1 MRLNRTAFIFL
12 CTSLLFGKSYTIDKV
27 KIESTIRADGIVQI
41 TEKRTYNFQGRFSY
55 AYQKID
61 KKLFKE
67 IYDIQLSEN
76 GYQYINNSSSEPYT
90 FTVTS
95 NKKSIEIKWFHE
107 SEDISKEFV
116 VSYKLR
122 GALRIGPEDTQFHWT
137 YLGDKWGKKTKQFS
151 VEQRFERVLPAGDLW
166 YSATG
171 ISQKKMDVDYDG
183 LVLTLHTRSVR
194 KKASIRIN
202 TIFPS
207 TYLYNPVIN
216 DHGFSKIN
224 ELDKINKQVQKR
236 STTGYL
242 ALLFSIGS
250 MILFGFR
257 FSQYGRP
264 HPVKKSSEMGN
275 NLNFPSN
282 HHPALVS
289 FFYSGHKVTGHAIL
303 ASLIGL
309 SSKGYYT
316 IKDIEKT
323 KKSFFRKKEK
333 TKKYIEVIRIEK
345 SVENKLHHFDQL
357 LLNRINKSLRKG
369 KNTLEKIFKEIGGDY
384 GFMKS
389 LNKAIDKIIDN
400 NQWVEKPTS
409 RSTKL
414 YFFLHFIMILIM
426 IFLFTSNILAGI
438 LSIIFLL
445 LMGLFGSFGVM
456 RLSLE
461 AKSYRHYWRKFSTQL
476 QKEGLPKNHDLDM
489 NEILQYAI
497 VIGCDKKVK
506 GLLKDFTPIGD
517 DHAFYWYHGMGDGN
531 LAMDSFTSSLAGM
544 IDTGTA
550 VSAGFGGDGGAGD
563 GGGGAGGGGGGGA
576 G

>member
-1 MRLNRTAFIFL
+1 MRLNRTTFILL
-12 CTSLLFGKSYTIDKV
+12 CTSLLFGKSYTIDNV
-27 KIESTIRADGIVQI
+27 NIESTIGGDGIVQI
-41 TEKRTYNFQGRFSY
+41 TEKRTFNFRGRFSY

-95 NKKSIEIKWFHE
+95 NKKSIKIKWFHE

-122 GALRIGPEDTQFHWT
+122 GALRIGPDDAQFHWT
-137 YLGDKWGKKTKQFS
+137 YLGDKWDKKTKQFS
-151 VEQRFERVLPAGDLW
+151 VEQRFERVLPTGDIW

-171 ISQKKMDVDYDG
+171 ISQDKMDVDYDG
-183 LVLTLHTRSVR
+183 LVLTLDTRSVG
-194 KKASIRIN
+194 KNASIRIN

-224 ELDKINKQVQKR
+224 ELDKINKRVQKR

-257 FSQYGRP
+257 FSQYGKP
-264 HPVKKSSEMGN
+264 HPVKKSSENGN
-275 NLNFPSN
+275 KLNFPSN

-345 SVENKLHHFDQL
+345 PVENKLHHLDQL

-409 RSTKL
+409 KSTKL

-517 DHAFYWYHGMGDGN
+517 DHAFYWYHGVGDGN
-531 LAMDSFTSSLAGM
+531 LDMDSFTSSLAGM

-550 VSAGFGGDGGAGD
+550 VSAGFGGDGGAG
-563 GGGGAGGGGGGGA
+563 GGGAGGGGGGGA

>member
-1 MRLNRTAFIFL
+1 MRLNKTTIILL
-12 CTSLLFGKSYTIDKV
+12 CTSLLFGKSYTIDNV
-27 KIESTIRADGIVQI
+27 NIESIIGGDGIVQI
-41 TEKRTYNFQGRFSY
+41 TEKRTFNFRGRFSY

-76 GYQYINNSSSEPYT
+76 GHEYINNSSSEPYT

-95 NKKSIEIKWFHE
+95 NKKSIKIKWFHE

-122 GALRIGPEDTQFHWT
+122 GALRIGPDDAQFQWT
-137 YLGDKWGKKTKQFS
+137 YLDDKWNKKTKQFS
-151 VEQRFERVLPAGDLW
+151 VEQRFERELPAGDIW

-171 ISQKKMDVDYDG
+171 ISQKKIDVDYDG
-183 LVLTLHTRSVR
+183 LVLTLDTRSVG
-194 KKASIRIN
+194 KNASIRIN

-207 TYLYNPVIN
+207 TYLYSPVIN
-216 DHGFSKIN
+216 DQGFTKIN
-224 ELDKINKQVQKR
+224 ELDNINKRVQKR

-257 FSQYGRP
+257 FSQYGKP
-264 HPVKKSSEMGN
+264 HPVKKSSENGN
-275 NLNFPSN
+275 NFNFPSN
-282 HHPALVS
+282 HHPALIS

-345 SVENKLHHFDQL
+345 PVENKLHQLDQL
-357 LLNRINKSLRKG
+357 LLNRINKCLGKG
-369 KNTLEKIFKEIGGDY
+369 KNTLEKIFKEIGEDF

-389 LNKAIDKIIDN
+389 LKKAIDKDIDN
-400 NQWVEKPTS
+400 NQWVEKPS
-409 RSTKL
+409 SKSTKI
-414 YFFLHFIMILIM
+414 YFFLHVIMILVM
-426 IFLFTSNILAGI
+426 IFLFTANILAGI

-445 LMGLFGSFGVM
+445 LMGLFGSFGIM
-456 RLSLE
+456 RLSVE
-461 AKSYRHYWRKFSTQL
+461 AKSYRHYWREFSAQL

-506 GLLKDFTPIGD
+506 GLLKGFTPIGD
-517 DHAFYWYHGMGDGN
+517 DHAFYWYHGVGDGN
-531 LAMDSFTSSLAGM
+531 LNMDSFTSSFAGM

-563 GGGGAGGGGGGGA
+563 GGAGGGGGGGA

>member
-1 MRLNRTAFIFL
+1 MRLNRTTFILL
-12 CTSLLFGKSYTIDKV
+12 CTSLLFGKSYTIDNV
-27 KIESTIRADGIVQI
+27 NIESTIGGDGIVQI
-41 TEKRTYNFQGRFSY
+41 TEKRTFNFRGRFSY
-55 AYQKID
+55 AYQKIE

-95 NKKSIEIKWFHE
+95 NKKSIKIKWFHE

-122 GALRIGPEDTQFHWT
+122 GALRIGPDDAQFHWT
-137 YLGDKWGKKTKQFS
+137 YLGDKWDKKTKQFS
-151 VEQRFERVLPAGDLW
+151 VEQRFERVLPAGDIW

-183 LVLTLHTRSVR
+183 LVLTLDTRSVG
-194 KKASIRIN
+194 KNASIRIN

-224 ELDKINKQVQKR
+224 ELDKINKRVQKR

-257 FSQYGRP
+257 FSQYGKP
-264 HPVKKSSEMGN
+264 HPVKKSSENGN
-275 NLNFPSN
+275 KLNFPSN

-345 SVENKLHHFDQL
+345 PVENKLHHLDQL
-357 LLNRINKSLRKG
+357 LLNRINKCLRKG

-409 RSTKL
+409 KSTKL

-531 LAMDSFTSSLAGM
+531 LDMDSFTSSLAGM

-550 VSAGFGGDGGAGD
+550 VSAGFGGDGGAG
-563 GGGGAGGGGGGGA
+563 GGGGSGGGGGGGA

>member
-1 MRLNRTAFIFL
+1 MRLNKTTIILL
-12 CTSLLFGKSYTIDKV
+12 CTSLLFGKSYTIDNV
-27 KIESTIRADGIVQI
+27 NIESTIGGDGIVQI
-41 TEKRTYNFQGRFSY
+41 TEKRTFNFRGRFSY

-76 GYQYINNSSSEPYT
+76 GHKYINNSSSEPYT

-95 NKKSIEIKWFHE
+95 NKKSIKIKWFHE

-122 GALRIGPEDTQFHWT
+122 GALRIGPDDAQFQWT
-137 YLGDKWGKKTKQFS
+137 YLGDKWNKKTKQFS
-151 VEQRFERVLPAGDLW
+151 VEQRFERELPAGDIW

-171 ISQKKMDVDYDG
+171 ISQKKIDVDYDG
-183 LVLTLHTRSVR
+183 LVLTLDTRSVG
-194 KKASIRIN
+194 KNASIRIN

-207 TYLYNPVIN
+207 TYLYSPVIN
-216 DHGFSKIN
+216 DQGFTKIN
-224 ELDKINKQVQKR
+224 ELDNINKRVQKR

-257 FSQYGRP
+257 FSQYGKP
-264 HPVKKSSEMGN
+264 HPVKKSSENGN
-275 NLNFPSN
+275 NFNFPSN
-282 HHPALVS
+282 HHPALIS

-345 SVENKLHHFDQL
+345 PVENKLHQLDQL
-357 LLNRINKSLRKG
+357 LLNRINKCLGKG
-369 KNTLEKIFKEIGGDY
+369 KNTLENIFKEIGEDF

-389 LNKAIDKIIDN
+389 LKKVIDKDIDN
-400 NQWVEKPTS
+400 NQWVEKPS
-409 RSTKL
+409 SKSTKI
-414 YFFLHFIMILIM
+414 YFFLHVIMILVM
-426 IFLFTSNILAGI
+426 IFLFTANILAGI

-445 LMGLFGSFGVM
+445 FMGLFGSFGIM
-456 RLSLE
+456 RLSVE
-461 AKSYRHYWRKFSTQL
+461 AKSYRHYWREFSAQL

-506 GLLKDFTPIGD
+506 GLLKGFTPIGD
-517 DHAFYWYHGMGDGN
+517 DHAFYWYHGVGDGN
-531 LAMDSFTSSLAGM
+531 LNMDSFTSSFAGM

-563 GGGGAGGGGGGGA
+563 GGAGGGGGGGA

>member
-1 MRLNRTAFIFL
+1 MRLNKTTIILL
-12 CTSLLFGKSYTIDKV
+12 CTSLLFGKSYTIDNV
-27 KIESTIRADGIVQI
+27 NIESIIGGDGIVQI
-41 TEKRTYNFQGRFSY
+41 TEKRTFNFRGRFSY

-76 GYQYINNSSSEPYT
+76 GHEYINNSSSEPYT

-95 NKKSIEIKWFHE
+95 NKKSIKIKWFHE

-122 GALRIGPEDTQFHWT
+122 GALRIGPDDAQFQWT
-137 YLGDKWGKKTKQFS
+137 YLDDKWNKKTKQFS
-151 VEQRFERVLPAGDLW
+151 VEQRFERELPAGDIW

-171 ISQKKMDVDYDG
+171 ISQKKIDVDYDG
-183 LVLTLHTRSVR
+183 LVLTLDTRSVG
-194 KKASIRIN
+194 KNASIRIN

-207 TYLYNPVIN
+207 TYLYSPVIN
-216 DHGFSKIN
+216 DQGFTKIN
-224 ELDKINKQVQKR
+224 ELDNINKRVQKR

-257 FSQYGRP
+257 FSQYGKP
-264 HPVKKSSEMGN
+264 HPVKKSSENGN
-275 NLNFPSN
+275 NFNFPSN
-282 HHPALVS
+282 HHPALIS

-345 SVENKLHHFDQL
+345 PVENKLHQLDQL
-357 LLNRINKSLRKG
+357 LLNRINKCLGKE
-369 KNTLEKIFKEIGGDY
+369 KNTLEKIFKEIGEDF

-389 LNKAIDKIIDN
+389 LKKAIDKDIDN
-400 NQWVEKPTS
+400 NQWVEKPS
-409 RSTKL
+409 SKSTKI
-414 YFFLHFIMILIM
+414 YFFLHVIMILVM
-426 IFLFTSNILAGI
+426 IFLFTANILAGI

-445 LMGLFGSFGVM
+445 LMGLFGSFGIM
-456 RLSLE
+456 RLSVE
-461 AKSYRHYWRKFSTQL
+461 AKSYRHYWREFSAQL

-506 GLLKDFTPIGD
+506 GLLKGFTPIGD
-517 DHAFYWYHGMGDGN
+517 DHAFYWYHGVGDGN
-531 LAMDSFTSSLAGM
+531 LNMDSFTSSFAGM

-563 GGGGAGGGGGGGA
+563 GGAGGGGGGGA

>member
-1 MRLNRTAFIFL
+1 
-12 CTSLLFGKSYTIDKV
+12 
-27 KIESTIRADGIVQI
+27 
-41 TEKRTYNFQGRFSY
+41 
-55 AYQKID
+55 
-61 KKLFKE
+61 
-67 IYDIQLSEN
+67 
-76 GYQYINNSSSEPYT
+76 
-90 FTVTS
+90 
-95 NKKSIEIKWFHE
+95 
-107 SEDISKEFV
+107 
-116 VSYKLR
+116 
-122 GALRIGPEDTQFHWT
+122 
-137 YLGDKWGKKTKQFS
+137 
-151 VEQRFERVLPAGDLW
+151 
-166 YSATG
+166 
-171 ISQKKMDVDYDG
+171 
-183 LVLTLHTRSVR
+183 
-194 KKASIRIN
+194 
-202 TIFPS
+202 
-207 TYLYNPVIN
+207 
-216 DHGFSKIN
+216 
-224 ELDKINKQVQKR
+224 
-236 STTGYL
+236 
-242 ALLFSIGS
+242 

-257 FSQYGRP
+257 FSQYGKP

-345 SVENKLHHFDQL
+345 PVENKLHH
-357 LLNRINKSLRKG
+357 
-369 KNTLEKIFKEIGGDY
+369 
-384 GFMKS
+384 
-389 LNKAIDKIIDN
+389 IDN

-409 RSTKL
+409 KSTKL
-414 YFFLHFIMILIM
+414 YFFLHFIMIMIM

-461 AKSYRHYWRKFSTQL
+461 AKSCRHYWRKFSTQL

>member
-1 MRLNRTAFIFL
+1 MRLNKTTIILL
-12 CTSLLFGKSYTIDKV
+12 CTSLLFGKSYTIDNV
-27 KIESTIRADGIVQI
+27 NIESIIGGDGIVQI
-41 TEKRTYNFQGRFSY
+41 TEKRTFNFRGRFSY

-76 GYQYINNSSSEPYT
+76 GHEYINNSSSEPYT

-95 NKKSIEIKWFHE
+95 NKKSIKIKWFHE

-122 GALRIGPEDTQFHWT
+122 GALRIGPDDAQFQWT
-137 YLGDKWGKKTKQFS
+137 YLDDKWNKKTKQFS
-151 VEQRFERVLPAGDLW
+151 VEQRFERELPAGDIW

-171 ISQKKMDVDYDG
+171 ISQKKIDVDYDG
-183 LVLTLHTRSVR
+183 LVLTLDTRSIGEN
-194 KKASIRIN
+194 ASIRIN

-207 TYLYNPVIN
+207 TYLYSPVIN
-216 DHGFSKIN
+216 DQGFTKIN
-224 ELDKINKQVQKR
+224 ELDNINKRVQKR

-257 FSQYGRP
+257 FSQYGKP
-264 HPVKKSSEMGN
+264 HPVKKSSENGN
-275 NLNFPSN
+275 NFNFPSN
-282 HHPALVS
+282 HHPALIS

-345 SVENKLHHFDQL
+345 PVENKLHQLDQL
-357 LLNRINKSLRKG
+357 LLNRINKCLGKG
-369 KNTLEKIFKEIGGDY
+369 KNTLEKIFKEIGEDF

-389 LNKAIDKIIDN
+389 LKKAIDKDIDN
-400 NQWVEKPTS
+400 NQWVEKPS
-409 RSTKL
+409 SKSTKI
-414 YFFLHFIMILIM
+414 YFFLHVIMILVM
-426 IFLFTSNILAGI
+426 IFLFTANILAGI

-445 LMGLFGSFGVM
+445 LMGLFGSFGIM
-456 RLSLE
+456 RLSVE
-461 AKSYRHYWRKFSTQL
+461 AKSYRHYWREFSAQL

-506 GLLKDFTPIGD
+506 GLLKGFTPIGD
-517 DHAFYWYHGMGDGN
+517 DHAFYWYHGVGDGN
-531 LAMDSFTSSLAGM
+531 LNMDSFTSSFAGM

-563 GGGGAGGGGGGGA
+563 GGAGGGGGGGA

>member
-1 MRLNRTAFIFL
+1 MRLNKTTIILL
-12 CTSLLFGKSYTIDKV
+12 CTPLLFGKSYTIDNV
-27 KIESTIRADGIVQI
+27 NIESTIGGDGIVQI
-41 TEKRTYNFQGRFSY
+41 TEKRTFNFRGRFSY

-76 GYQYINNSSSEPYT
+76 GHKYINNSSSEPCT

-95 NKKSIEIKWFHE
+95 NKKSIKIKWFHE

-122 GALRIGPEDTQFHWT
+122 GALRIGPDDAQFQWT
-137 YLGDKWGKKTKQFS
+137 YLGDKWNKKTKQFS
-151 VEQRFERVLPAGDLW
+151 VEQRFERELPAGDIW

-171 ISQKKMDVDYDG
+171 ISQKKIDVDYDG
-183 LVLTLHTRSVR
+183 LVLTLDTRSVG
-194 KKASIRIN
+194 KNASIRIN

-207 TYLYNPVIN
+207 TYLYSPVIN
-216 DHGFSKIN
+216 DQGFTKIN
-224 ELDKINKQVQKR
+224 ELDNINKRVQKR

-257 FSQYGRP
+257 FSQYGKP
-264 HPVKKSSEMGN
+264 HPVKKSSENGN
-275 NLNFPSN
+275 NFNFPSN
-282 HHPALVS
+282 HHPALIS

-345 SVENKLHHFDQL
+345 PVENKLHQLDQL
-357 LLNRINKSLRKG
+357 LLNRINKCLRKG
-369 KNTLEKIFKEIGGDY
+369 KNTLEKIFKEIGEDF

-389 LNKAIDKIIDN
+389 LKKAIDKDIDN
-400 NQWVEKPTS
+400 NQWVEKPS
-409 RSTKL
+409 SKSTKI
-414 YFFLHFIMILIM
+414 YFFLHVIMILVM
-426 IFLFTSNILAGI
+426 IFLFTANILAGI

-445 LMGLFGSFGVM
+445 LMGLFGSFGIM
-456 RLSLE
+456 RLSVE
-461 AKSYRHYWRKFSTQL
+461 AKSYRHYWREFSAQL

-506 GLLKDFTPIGD
+506 GLLKGFTPIGD
-517 DHAFYWYHGMGDGN
+517 DHAFYWYHGVGDGN
-531 LAMDSFTSSLAGM
+531 LNMDSFTSSFAGK

-563 GGGGAGGGGGGGA
+563 GGAGGGGGGGA

>member
-1 MRLNRTAFIFL
+1 MRLNKTTIILL
-12 CTSLLFGKSYTIDKV
+12 CTSLLFGKSYTIDNV
-27 KIESTIRADGIVQI
+27 NIESIIGGDGIVQI
-41 TEKRTYNFQGRFSY
+41 TEKRTFNFRGRFSY

-76 GYQYINNSSSEPYT
+76 GHEYINNSSSEPYT

-95 NKKSIEIKWFHE
+95 NKKSIKIKWFHE

-122 GALRIGPEDTQFHWT
+122 GVLRIGPDDAQFQWT
-137 YLGDKWGKKTKQFS
+137 YLDDKWNKKTKQFS
-151 VEQRFERVLPAGDLW
+151 VEQRFERELPAGDIW

-171 ISQKKMDVDYDG
+171 ISQKKIDVDYDG
-183 LVLTLHTRSVR
+183 LVLTLDTRSVG
-194 KKASIRIN
+194 KNASIRIN

-207 TYLYNPVIN
+207 TYLYSPVIN
-216 DHGFSKIN
+216 DQGFTKIN
-224 ELDKINKQVQKR
+224 ELDNINKRVQKR

-242 ALLFSIGS
+242 AFLFSIGS

-257 FSQYGRP
+257 FSQYGKP
-264 HPVKKSSEMGN
+264 HPVKKSSENGN
-275 NLNFPSN
+275 NFNFPSN
-282 HHPALVS
+282 HHPALIS

-323 KKSFFRKKEK
+323 KKYFFRKKEK

-345 SVENKLHHFDQL
+345 PVENKLHQLDQL
-357 LLNRINKSLRKG
+357 LLNRINKCLGKG
-369 KNTLEKIFKEIGGDY
+369 KNTLEKIFKEIGEDF

-389 LNKAIDKIIDN
+389 LKKAIDKDIDN
-400 NQWVEKPTS
+400 NQWVEKPS
-409 RSTKL
+409 SKSTKI
-414 YFFLHFIMILIM
+414 YFFLHVIMILVM
-426 IFLFTSNILAGI
+426 IFLFTANILAGI

-445 LMGLFGSFGVM
+445 LMGLFGSFGIM
-456 RLSLE
+456 RLSVE
-461 AKSYRHYWRKFSTQL
+461 AKSYRHYWREFSAQL

-506 GLLKDFTPIGD
+506 GLLKGFTPIGD
-517 DHAFYWYHGMGDGN
+517 DHAFYWYHGVGDGN
-531 LAMDSFTSSLAGM
+531 LNMDSFTSSFAGM

-563 GGGGAGGGGGGGA
+563 GGAGGGGGGGA

>member
-1 MRLNRTAFIFL
+1 MRLNKTTIILL
-12 CTSLLFGKSYTIDKV
+12 CTSLLFGKSYTIDNV
-27 KIESTIRADGIVQI
+27 NIESIIGGDGIVQI
-41 TEKRTYNFQGRFSY
+41 TEKRTFNFRGRFSY

-76 GYQYINNSSSEPYT
+76 GHEYINNSSSEPYT

-95 NKKSIEIKWFHE
+95 NKKSIKIKWFHE

-122 GALRIGPEDTQFHWT
+122 GALRIGPDDAQFQWT
-137 YLGDKWGKKTKQFS
+137 YLDDKWNKKTKQFS
-151 VEQRFERVLPAGDLW
+151 VEQRFERELPAGDIW

-171 ISQKKMDVDYDG
+171 ISQKKIDVDYDG
-183 LVLTLHTRSVR
+183 LVLTLDTRSVG
-194 KKASIRIN
+194 KNASIRIN

-207 TYLYNPVIN
+207 TYLYSPVIN
-216 DHGFSKIN
+216 DQGFTKIN
-224 ELDKINKQVQKR
+224 ELDNINKRVQKR

-242 ALLFSIGS
+242 AFLFSIGS

-257 FSQYGRP
+257 FSQYGKP
-264 HPVKKSSEMGN
+264 HPVKKSSENGN
-275 NLNFPSN
+275 NFNFPSN
-282 HHPALVS
+282 HHPALIS

-323 KKSFFRKKEK
+323 KKYFFRKKEK

-345 SVENKLHHFDQL
+345 PVENKLHQLDQL
-357 LLNRINKSLRKG
+357 LLNRINKCLGKG
-369 KNTLEKIFKEIGGDY
+369 KNTLEKIFKEIGEDF

-389 LNKAIDKIIDN
+389 LKKAIDKDIDN
-400 NQWVEKPTS
+400 NQWVEKPS
-409 RSTKL
+409 SKSTKI
-414 YFFLHFIMILIM
+414 YFFLHVIMILVM
-426 IFLFTSNILAGI
+426 IFLFTANILAGI

-445 LMGLFGSFGVM
+445 LMGLFGSFGIM
-456 RLSLE
+456 RLSVE
-461 AKSYRHYWRKFSTQL
+461 AKSYRHYWREFSAQL

-506 GLLKDFTPIGD
+506 GLLKGFTPIGD
-517 DHAFYWYHGMGDGN
+517 DHAFYWYHGVGDGN
-531 LAMDSFTSSLAGM
+531 LNMDSFTSSFAGM

-563 GGGGAGGGGGGGA
+563 GGAGGGGGGGA

>member
-1 MRLNRTAFIFL
+1 MRLNKTTIILL
-12 CTSLLFGKSYTIDKV
+12 CTSLLFGKSYTIDNV
-27 KIESTIRADGIVQI
+27 NIESTIGGDGIVQI
-41 TEKRTYNFQGRFSY
+41 TEKRTFNFRGRFSY

-76 GYQYINNSSSEPYT
+76 GHKYINNSSSEPYT

-95 NKKSIEIKWFHE
+95 NKKSIKIKWFHE

-122 GALRIGPEDTQFHWT
+122 GALRIGPDDAQFQWT
-137 YLGDKWGKKTKQFS
+137 YLGDKWNKKTKQFS
-151 VEQRFERVLPAGDLW
+151 VEQRFERELPAGDIW

-171 ISQKKMDVDYDG
+171 ISQKKIDVDYDG
-183 LVLTLHTRSVR
+183 LVLTLDTRSVG
-194 KKASIRIN
+194 KNASIRIN

-207 TYLYNPVIN
+207 TYLYSPVIN
-216 DHGFSKIN
+216 DQGFTKIN
-224 ELDKINKQVQKR
+224 ELDNINKRVQKR

-257 FSQYGRP
+257 FSQYGKP
-264 HPVKKSSEMGN
+264 HPVKKSSENGN
-275 NLNFPSN
+275 NFNFPSN
-282 HHPALVS
+282 HHPALIS

-345 SVENKLHHFDQL
+345 PVENKLHQLDQL
-357 LLNRINKSLRKG
+357 LLNRINKCLGKG
-369 KNTLEKIFKEIGGDY
+369 KNTLEKIFKEIGEDF

-389 LNKAIDKIIDN
+389 LKKVIDKDIDN
-400 NQWVEKPTS
+400 NQWVEKPS
-409 RSTKL
+409 SKSTKI
-414 YFFLHFIMILIM
+414 YFFLHVIMILVM
-426 IFLFTSNILAGI
+426 IFLFTANILAGI

-445 LMGLFGSFGVM
+445 FMGLFGCFGIM
-456 RLSLE
+456 RLSVE
-461 AKSYRHYWRKFSTQL
+461 AKSYRHYWREFSAQL

-506 GLLKDFTPIGD
+506 GLLKGFTPIGD
-517 DHAFYWYHGMGDGN
+517 DHAFYWYHGVGDGN
-531 LAMDSFTSSLAGM
+531 LNMDSFTSSFAGM

-563 GGGGAGGGGGGGA
+563 GGAGGGGGGGA

>member
-1 MRLNRTAFIFL
+1 MRLNKTTIILL
-12 CTSLLFGKSYTIDKV
+12 CTSLLFGKSYTIDNV
-27 KIESTIRADGIVQI
+27 NIESIIGGDGIVQI
-41 TEKRTYNFQGRFSY
+41 TEKRTFNFRGRFSY

-76 GYQYINNSSSEPYT
+76 GHEYINNSSSEPYT

-95 NKKSIEIKWFHE
+95 NKKSIKIKWFHE

-122 GALRIGPEDTQFHWT
+122 GALRIGPDDAQFQWT
-137 YLGDKWGKKTKQFS
+137 YLDDKWNKKTKQFS
-151 VEQRFERVLPAGDLW
+151 VEQRFERELPAGDIW

-171 ISQKKMDVDYDG
+171 ISQKKIDVDYDG
-183 LVLTLHTRSVR
+183 LVLTLDTRSVG
-194 KKASIRIN
+194 KNASIRIN

-207 TYLYNPVIN
+207 TYLYSPVIN
-216 DHGFSKIN
+216 DQGFTKIN
-224 ELDKINKQVQKR
+224 ELDNINKRVQKR

-257 FSQYGRP
+257 FSQYGKP
-264 HPVKKSSEMGN
+264 HPVKKSSENGN
-275 NLNFPSN
+275 NFNFPSN
-282 HHPALVS
+282 HHPALIS

-345 SVENKLHHFDQL
+345 PVENKLHQLDQL
-357 LLNRINKSLRKG
+357 LLNRINKCLGKG
-369 KNTLEKIFKEIGGDY
+369 KNTLEKIFKEIGEDF

-389 LNKAIDKIIDN
+389 LKKAIDKDIDK
-400 NQWVEKPTS
+400 NQWVEKPS
-409 RSTKL
+409 SKSTKI
-414 YFFLHFIMILIM
+414 YFFLHVIMILVM
-426 IFLFTSNILAGI
+426 IFLFTANILAGI

-445 LMGLFGSFGVM
+445 LMGLFGSFGIM
-456 RLSLE
+456 RLSVE
-461 AKSYRHYWRKFSTQL
+461 AKSYRHYWREFSAQL

-506 GLLKDFTPIGD
+506 GLLKGFTPIGD
-517 DHAFYWYHGMGDGN
+517 DHAFYWYHGVGDGN
-531 LAMDSFTSSLAGM
+531 LNMDSFTSSFAGM

-563 GGGGAGGGGGGGA
+563 GGAGGGGGGGA

>member
-1 MRLNRTAFIFL
+1 MRLNKTTIILL
-12 CTSLLFGKSYTIDKV
+12 CTSLLFGKSYTIDNV
-27 KIESTIRADGIVQI
+27 NIESTIRGDGIVQI
-41 TEKRTYNFQGRFSY
+41 TEKKTFNFRGRFSY

-76 GYQYINNSSSEPYT
+76 GHKYINNSSSEPYT
-90 FTVTS
+90 FIVTS
-95 NKKSIEIKWFHE
+95 NKKSIKIKWFHE

-122 GALRIGPEDTQFHWT
+122 GALRIGPDDAQFQWT
-137 YLGDKWGKKTKQFS
+137 YLGDKWNKKTKQFS
-151 VEQRFERVLPAGDLW
+151 VEQRFERELPAGDIW

-171 ISQKKMDVDYDG
+171 ISQKKIDVDYDG
-183 LVLTLHTRSVR
+183 LVLTLDTRSVG
-194 KKASIRIN
+194 KNASIRIN

-224 ELDKINKQVQKR
+224 ELDNINKRVQKR

-257 FSQYGRP
+257 FSQYGKP
-264 HPVKKSSEMGN
+264 HPVKKSSENGN
-275 NLNFPSN
+275 NFNFPSN
-282 HHPALVS
+282 HHPALIS

-345 SVENKLHHFDQL
+345 PVENKLHQLDQL
-357 LLNRINKSLRKG
+357 LLNRINKCLGKG
-369 KNTLEKIFKEIGGDY
+369 KNTLEKIFKEIGEDF

-389 LNKAIDKIIDN
+389 LKKVIDKDIDN
-400 NQWVEKPTS
+400 NQWVEKPS
-409 RSTKL
+409 SKSTKI
-414 YFFLHFIMILIM
+414 YFFLHVIMILVM
-426 IFLFTSNILAGI
+426 IFLFTANILAGI

-445 LMGLFGSFGVM
+445 FMGLFGSFGIM
-456 RLSLE
+456 RLSVE
-461 AKSYRHYWRKFSTQL
+461 AKSYHHYWREFSAQL

-506 GLLKDFTPIGD
+506 GLLKGFTPIGD
-517 DHAFYWYHGMGDGN
+517 DHAFYWYHGVGDGN
-531 LAMDSFTSSLAGM
+531 LNMDSFTSSFAGM

-563 GGGGAGGGGGGGA
+563 GGAGGGGGGGA

>member
-1 MRLNRTAFIFL
+1 MRLNKTTIILL
-12 CTSLLFGKSYTIDKV
+12 CTSLLFGKSYTIDNV
-27 KIESTIRADGIVQI
+27 NIESIIGGDGIVQI
-41 TEKRTYNFQGRFSY
+41 TEKRTFNFRGRFSY

-76 GYQYINNSSSEPYT
+76 GHEYINNSSSEPYT

-95 NKKSIEIKWFHE
+95 NKKSIKIKWFHE

-122 GALRIGPEDTQFHWT
+122 GALRIGPDDAQFQWT
-137 YLGDKWGKKTKQFS
+137 YLDDKWNKKTKQFS
-151 VEQRFERVLPAGDLW
+151 VEQRFERELPAGDIW

-171 ISQKKMDVDYDG
+171 ISQKKIDVDYDG
-183 LVLTLHTRSVR
+183 LVLILDTRSIGEN
-194 KKASIRIN
+194 ASIRIN

-207 TYLYNPVIN
+207 TYLYSPVIN
-216 DHGFSKIN
+216 DQGFTKIN
-224 ELDKINKQVQKR
+224 ELDNINKRVQKR

-257 FSQYGRP
+257 FSQYGKP
-264 HPVKKSSEMGN
+264 HPVKKSSENGN
-275 NLNFPSN
+275 NFNFPSN
-282 HHPALVS
+282 HHPALIS

-345 SVENKLHHFDQL
+345 PVENKLHQLDQL
-357 LLNRINKSLRKG
+357 LLNRINKCLGKG
-369 KNTLEKIFKEIGGDY
+369 KNTLEKIFKEIGEDF

-389 LNKAIDKIIDN
+389 LKKAIDKDIDN
-400 NQWVEKPTS
+400 NQWVEKPS
-409 RSTKL
+409 SKSTKI
-414 YFFLHFIMILIM
+414 YFFLHVIMILVM
-426 IFLFTSNILAGI
+426 IFLFTANILAGI

-445 LMGLFGSFGVM
+445 LMGLFGSFGIM
-456 RLSLE
+456 RLSVE
-461 AKSYRHYWRKFSTQL
+461 AKSYRHYWREFSAQL

-506 GLLKDFTPIGD
+506 GLLKGFTPIGD
-517 DHAFYWYHGMGDGN
+517 DHAFYWYHGVGDGN
-531 LAMDSFTSSLAGM
+531 LNMDSFTSSFAGM

-563 GGGGAGGGGGGGA
+563 GGAGGGGGGGA

>member
-1 MRLNRTAFIFL
+1 MRLNRTSFILL
-12 CTSLLFGKSYTIDKV
+12 CTSLLFGKSYTIDNV
-27 KIESTIRADGIVQI
+27 KIESTIGGDGIVQI
-41 TEKRTYNFQGRFSY
+41 TEKRTFNFRGRFSY

-95 NKKSIEIKWFHE
+95 NKKSIKIKWFHE

-122 GALRIGPEDTQFHWT
+122 GALRIGPDDAQFHWT
-137 YLGDKWGKKTKQFS
+137 YLGDKWDKKTKQFS
-151 VEQRFERVLPAGDLW
+151 VEQRFERVLPAGEIW

-183 LVLTLHTRSVR
+183 LVLTMDTRSVG
-194 KKASIRIN
+194 KNESIRIN

-207 TYLYNPVIN
+207 TYLYSPVIN
-216 DHGFSKIN
+216 DQGFTKIN
-224 ELDKINKQVQKR
+224 ELDKINKRVQKR

-257 FSQYGRP
+257 FSQYGKP
-264 HPVKKSSEMGN
+264 HPVNKSSENGN
-275 NLNFPSN
+275 NFNFPSN

-289 FFYSGHKVTGHAIL
+289 FFYSGHKVTGHTIL

-345 SVENKLHHFDQL
+345 PVENKLHQLDQL
-357 LLNRINKSLRKG
+357 LLNRINKCLRK
-369 KNTLEKIFKEIGGDY
+369 EKKHSKRFLK
-384 GFMKS
+384 KS
-389 LNKAIDKIIDN
+389 VKI
-400 NQWVEKPTS
+400 
-409 RSTKL
+409 
-414 YFFLHFIMILIM
+414 M
-426 IFLFTSNILAGI
+426 
-438 LSIIFLL
+438 
-445 LMGLFGSFGVM
+445 
-456 RLSLE
+456 
-461 AKSYRHYWRKFSTQL
+461 
-476 QKEGLPKNHDLDM
+476 DL
-489 NEILQYAI
+489 
-497 VIGCDKKVK
+497 
-506 GLLKDFTPIGD
+506 
-517 DHAFYWYHGMGDGN
+517 
-531 LAMDSFTSSLAGM
+531 
-544 IDTGTA
+544 
-550 VSAGFGGDGGAGD
+550 
-563 GGGGAGGGGGGGA
+563 
-576 G
+576 

>member
-1 MRLNRTAFIFL
+1 MRLNRTTFILL
-12 CTSLLFGKSYTIDKV
+12 CTSLLFGKSFTIDNV
-27 KIESTIRADGIVQI
+27 NIESTIGGDGIVQI
-41 TEKRTYNFQGRFSY
+41 TEKRTFNFRGKFSY
-55 AYQKID
+55 AYQNIE

-95 NKKSIEIKWFHE
+95 NKKSIKIKWFHE

-122 GALRIGPEDTQFHWT
+122 GALRIGPDDAQFHWT
-137 YLGDKWGKKTKQFS
+137 YLGDKWDKKTKQFS
-151 VEQRFERVLPAGDLW
+151 VEQRFERVLPAGDIW

-183 LVLTLHTRSVR
+183 LVLTLHTRSVG
-194 KKASIRIN
+194 KNASIRIN

-216 DHGFSKIN
+216 DRGFTKIN
-224 ELDKINKQVQKR
+224 ELDKINKRVQKR
-236 STTGYL
+236 ATTGYL

-257 FSQYGRP
+257 FSQYGKP
-264 HPVKKSSEMGN
+264 HPVKKSSKNGN
-275 NLNFPSN
+275 NFNFPSN

-345 SVENKLHHFDQL
+345 PVENKLHQLDQL
-357 LLNRINKSLRKG
+357 LLNRINKCLRKG
-369 KNTLEKIFKEIGGDY
+369 KNTLEKIFKEIGEDY

-389 LNKAIDKIIDN
+389 LKKAIDKDIDN
-400 NQWVEKPTS
+400 NQWVEKPS
-409 RSTKL
+409 SKSTTI
-414 YFFLHFIMILIM
+414 YFFLHVIMILVM
-426 IFLFTSNILAGI
+426 IFLFTANTLAGI

-445 LMGLFGSFGVM
+445 LMGLFGTFGVM
-456 RLSLE
+456 RLSVE
-461 AKSYRHYWRKFSTQL
+461 AKSYRHYWKEFSAQL
-476 QKEGLPKNHDLDM
+476 QKEGLPKNHNLDM
-489 NEILQYAI
+489 NGILQYAI

-517 DHAFYWYHGMGDGN
+517 DHAFYWYHGVGDGN
-531 LAMDSFTSSLAGM
+531 LDMDSFTSSLAGM

-550 VSAGFGGDGGAGD
+550 VSAGFGGDGGAG
-563 GGGGAGGGGGGGA
+563 GGGAGGGGGGGA

>member
-1 MRLNRTAFIFL
+1 MRLNKTTIILL
-12 CTSLLFGKSYTIDKV
+12 CTSLLFGKSYTIDNV
-27 KIESTIRADGIVQI
+27 NIESTIGGDGIVQI
-41 TEKRTYNFQGRFSY
+41 TEKRTFNFRGRFSY

-76 GYQYINNSSSEPYT
+76 GHKYINNSSSEPYT

-95 NKKSIEIKWFHE
+95 NKKSIKIKWFHE

-122 GALRIGPEDTQFHWT
+122 GALRIGPDDAQFQWT
-137 YLGDKWGKKTKQFS
+137 YLGDKWNKKTKQFS
-151 VEQRFERVLPAGDLW
+151 VEQRFERELPAGDIW

-171 ISQKKMDVDYDG
+171 ISQKKIDVDYDG
-183 LVLTLHTRSVR
+183 LVLTLDTRSVG
-194 KKASIRIN
+194 KNASIRIN

-216 DHGFSKIN
+216 DQGFTKIN
-224 ELDKINKQVQKR
+224 ELDNINKRVQKR
-236 STTGYL
+236 SRTGYL

-257 FSQYGRP
+257 FSQYGKP
-264 HPVKKSSEMGN
+264 HPVKKSSENGN
-275 NLNFPSN
+275 NFNFPSN
-282 HHPALVS
+282 HHPALIS
-289 FFYSGHKVTGHAIL
+289 FFYSGHKVTGHVIL

-345 SVENKLHHFDQL
+345 PVENKLHQLDQL
-357 LLNRINKSLRKG
+357 LLNRINKCLRKG
-369 KNTLEKIFKEIGGDY
+369 KNTLEKIFKEIGEDF

-389 LNKAIDKIIDN
+389 LKKAIDKDIDN
-400 NQWVEKPTS
+400 NQWVEKPS
-409 RSTKL
+409 SKSTKI
-414 YFFLHFIMILIM
+414 YFFLHVIMILVM
-426 IFLFTSNILAGI
+426 IFLFTANILAGI

-445 LMGLFGSFGVM
+445 FMGLFGSFGIM
-456 RLSLE
+456 RLSVE
-461 AKSYRHYWRKFSTQL
+461 AKSYRHYWREFSAQL

-506 GLLKDFTPIGD
+506 GLLKGFTPIGD
-517 DHAFYWYHGMGDGN
+517 DHAFYWYHGVGDGN
-531 LAMDSFTSSLAGM
+531 LNMDSFTSSFAGM

-563 GGGGAGGGGGGGA
+563 GGAGGGGGGGA

>member
-1 MRLNRTAFIFL
+1 MRLNRTTFILL
-12 CTSLLFGKSYTIDKV
+12 CTSLLIGKSYTIDNV
-27 KIESTIRADGIVQI
+27 KIESIIRGDGIVKI
-41 TEKRTYNFQGRFSY
+41 TEKRTFNFQGRFSY
-55 AYQKID
+55 AYQEID

-95 NKKSIEIKWFHE
+95 NKKSIKIKWFHE
-107 SEDISKEFV
+107 SEDISKEFAI
-116 VSYKLR
+116 SYKLR
-122 GALRIGPEDTQFHWT
+122 GALRIGPDDTQFHWT
-137 YLGDKWGKKTKQFS
+137 YLGDKWDKKTKQFI
-151 VEQRFERVLPAGDLW
+151 VEQRFERVLPAGDIW

-183 LVLTLHTRSVR
+183 LVLTLYTRSVG
-194 KKASIRIN
+194 KNASIRIN

-216 DHGFSKIN
+216 DQGFTKIN
-224 ELDKINKQVQKR
+224 ELDKINKRIQRR

-257 FSQYGRP
+257 FSQYGKP
-264 HPVKKSSEMGN
+264 HPVKESSKNGN

-345 SVENKLHHFDQL
+345 PVENKLHHLDQL
-357 LLNRINKSLRKG
+357 LLNRINKCLRKG

-389 LNKAIDKIIDN
+389 LNKAIDKDIVT
-400 NQWVEKPTS
+400 NQWVEKPS
-409 RSTKL
+409 SKSTKL

-461 AKSYRHYWRKFSTQL
+461 AKSYRHYWRKFSAQL

-517 DHAFYWYHGMGDGN
+517 DHAFYWYHGVGDGN
-531 LAMDSFTSSLAGM
+531 LNMDSFTSSLAGM

>member
-1 MRLNRTAFIFL
+1 MRLNKTTIILL
-12 CTSLLFGKSYTIDKV
+12 CTSLLFGKSYTIDNV
-27 KIESTIRADGIVQI
+27 NIESIIGGDGIVQI
-41 TEKRTYNFQGRFSY
+41 TEKRTFNFRGRFSY

-76 GYQYINNSSSEPYT
+76 GHEYINNSSSEPYT

-95 NKKSIEIKWFHE
+95 NKKSIKIKWFHE

-122 GALRIGPEDTQFHWT
+122 GALRIGPDDAQFQWT
-137 YLGDKWGKKTKQFS
+137 YLDDKWNKKTKQFS
-151 VEQRFERVLPAGDLW
+151 VEQRFERELPAGDIW

-171 ISQKKMDVDYDG
+171 ISQKKIDVDYDG
-183 LVLTLHTRSVR
+183 LVLTLDTRSVG
-194 KKASIRIN
+194 KNASIRIN

-207 TYLYNPVIN
+207 TYLYSPVIN
-216 DHGFSKIN
+216 DQGFTKIN
-224 ELDKINKQVQKR
+224 ELDNINKRVQKR

-257 FSQYGRP
+257 FSQYGKP
-264 HPVKKSSEMGN
+264 HPVKKSSENGN
-275 NLNFPSN
+275 NFNFPSN
-282 HHPALVS
+282 HHPALIS

-323 KKSFFRKKEK
+323 KKYFFRKKEK

-345 SVENKLHHFDQL
+345 PVENKLHQLDQL
-357 LLNRINKSLRKG
+357 LLNRINKCLGKG
-369 KNTLEKIFKEIGGDY
+369 KNTLEKIFKEIGEDF

-389 LNKAIDKIIDN
+389 LKKAIDKDIDN
-400 NQWVEKPTS
+400 NQWVEKPS
-409 RSTKL
+409 SKSTKI
-414 YFFLHFIMILIM
+414 YFFLHVIMILVM
-426 IFLFTSNILAGI
+426 IFLFTANILAGI

-445 LMGLFGSFGVM
+445 LMGLFGSFGIM
-456 RLSLE
+456 RLSVE
-461 AKSYRHYWRKFSTQL
+461 AKSYRHYWREFSAQL

-506 GLLKDFTPIGD
+506 GLLKGFTPIGD
-517 DHAFYWYHGMGDGN
+517 DHAFYWYHGVGDGN
-531 LAMDSFTSSLAGM
+531 LNMDSFTSSFAGM

-563 GGGGAGGGGGGGA
+563 GGAGGGGGGGA

>member
-1 MRLNRTAFIFL
+1 MRLNKTTIILL
-12 CTSLLFGKSYTIDKV
+12 CTSLLFGKSYTIDNV
-27 KIESTIRADGIVQI
+27 NIESIIGGDGIVQI
-41 TEKRTYNFQGRFSY
+41 TEKRTFNFRGRFSY

-76 GYQYINNSSSEPYT
+76 GHEYINNSSSEPYT

-95 NKKSIEIKWFHE
+95 NKKSIKIKWFHE

-122 GALRIGPEDTQFHWT
+122 GALRIGPDDAQFQWT
-137 YLGDKWGKKTKQFS
+137 YLDDKWNKKTKQFS
-151 VEQRFERVLPAGDLW
+151 VEQRFERELPAGDIW

-171 ISQKKMDVDYDG
+171 ISQKKIDVDYDG
-183 LVLTLHTRSVR
+183 LVLTLDTRSVG
-194 KKASIRIN
+194 KNASIRIN

-207 TYLYNPVIN
+207 TYLYSPVIN
-216 DHGFSKIN
+216 DQGFTKIN
-224 ELDKINKQVQKR
+224 ELDNINKRVQKR

-242 ALLFSIGS
+242 AFLFSIGS

-257 FSQYGRP
+257 FSQYGKP
-264 HPVKKSSEMGN
+264 HPVKKSSENGN
-275 NLNFPSN
+275 NFNFPSN
-282 HHPALVS
+282 HHPALIS

-345 SVENKLHHFDQL
+345 PVENKLHQLDQL
-357 LLNRINKSLRKG
+357 LLNRINKCLGKG
-369 KNTLEKIFKEIGGDY
+369 KNTLEKIFKEIGEDF

-389 LNKAIDKIIDN
+389 LKKAIDKDIDN
-400 NQWVEKPTS
+400 NQWVEKPS
-409 RSTKL
+409 SKSTKI
-414 YFFLHFIMILIM
+414 YFFLHVIMILVM
-426 IFLFTSNILAGI
+426 IFLFTANILAGI

-445 LMGLFGSFGVM
+445 LMGLFGSFGIM
-456 RLSLE
+456 RLSVE
-461 AKSYRHYWRKFSTQL
+461 AKSYRHYWREFSAQL

-506 GLLKDFTPIGD
+506 GLLKGFTPIGD
-517 DHAFYWYHGMGDGN
+517 DHAFYWYHGVGDGN
-531 LAMDSFTSSLAGM
+531 LNMDSFTSSFAGM

-563 GGGGAGGGGGGGA
+563 GGAGGGGGGGA

>member
-1 MRLNRTAFIFL
+1 MRLNRTTFILL
-12 CTSLLFGKSYTIDKV
+12 CTSLLFGKSYTIDNV
-27 KIESTIRADGIVQI
+27 KIESTIGGDGIVQI
-41 TEKRTYNFQGRFSY
+41 TEKRTFNFRGRFSY

-76 GYQYINNSSSEPYT
+76 GHQYINNSSSEPYT

-95 NKKSIEIKWFHE
+95 NKKSIKIKWFHE

-122 GALRIGPEDTQFHWT
+122 GALRIGSDDAQFHWT
-137 YLGDKWGKKTKQFS
+137 YLGDKWDKKTKQFS
-151 VEQRFERVLPAGDLW
+151 VEQRFERVLPAGEIW

-183 LVLTLHTRSVR
+183 IVLTLDTRSVG
-194 KKASIRIN
+194 KNESIRIN

-207 TYLYNPVIN
+207 TYLYSPVIN
-216 DHGFSKIN
+216 DQGFTKIN
-224 ELDKINKQVQKR
+224 ELDKINKRVQKR

-257 FSQYGRP
+257 FSQYGKA
-264 HPVKKSSEMGN
+264 HPVKKSCENGN
-275 NLNFPSN
+275 NFNFPSN

-289 FFYSGHKVTGHAIL
+289 FFYSGHKVTGHTIL

-345 SVENKLHHFDQL
+345 PVENKLHHLDQL
-357 LLNRINKSLRKG
+357 LLSRINKCLRKG

-409 RSTKL
+409 KSTKL

-438 LSIIFLL
+438 LSIIFSL

-461 AKSYRHYWRKFSTQL
+461 AKSYRHYWKEFSAQL

-517 DHAFYWYHGMGDGN
+517 DHAFYWYHGVGDGN
-531 LAMDSFTSSLAGM
+531 LDMDSFTSSFAGM

-550 VSAGFGGDGGAGD
+550 ISAGFGGDGG
-563 GGGGAGGGGGGGA
+563 GGAGAGGGGGGGGA